1 MGFEYTVVKQ
11 PMTVSLEALST
22 VLSTSQ
28 AAGNPFPRTEHI
40 TKAVQTS
47 NWRATVE
54 YAVNVTNTGGRD
66 ADDVVLGFLTPP
78 GAGKNGVPL
87 KQLFGF
93 ERVHVKA
100 GETTTVLLYPS
111 HTDFA
116 QVNID
121 GQFKVLPGEYK
132 AHFGVQETAPH
143 GMGYVQA
150 GRVTAAIPSTYI

>member
-40 TKAVQTS
+40 SKAVQTS

-54 YAVNVTNTGGRD
+54 YAVNVTNTGSRD

-100 GETTTVLLYPS
+100 GQTKTVYLYPS
-111 HTDFA
+111 LPDFA
-116 QVNID
+116 QAD
-121 GQFKVLPGEYK
+121 RAGQLK
-132 AHFGVQETAPH
+132 ALAGDYQVHFGVQETAPH
-143 GMGYVQA
+143 GM
-150 GRVTAAIPSTYI
+150 